1 MAQQKE
7 YYAFI
12 SYKREDEKW
21 AKWLQYKLEHYKFP
35 TNLNGRSNLPKNI
48 RPTFR
53 DVTDMKPGFL
63 AEEINNAL
71 NNSEW
76 LIVVCS
82 PRSAKSPWVCK
93 EAQTFI
99 DLGRVDHII
108 PFVIEGFPFS
118 NDIATECYPEALLSL
133 TGTRELLAANVN
145 EIGRD
150 AAAIKVVARMFN
162 LRFDFLWQRHER
174 EQKQKRWM
182 WIIVA
187 ILISLLALGIGG
199 YFVKQNITIE
209 RQNVQLKKYVSNLL
223 EANNTFSL
231 LKNNKK
237 QYSLAGELRGNGCKD
252 YFLMNFD
259 YHPYEP
265 IVAFSDDWGFWLH
278 YLNSGI
284 EILLSTGGCD
294 EPVANIAT
302 LCFSNDGSELMA
314 EGMAGVFVWSVENHK
329 LIHHGHGHKYTES
342 EDFKRKY
349 PHYNE
354 DDFENEEMESFE
366 KYNYNCAIEYNNGLI
381 NIIDK
386 DKNKTVC
393 TANIGDNSTYRCIFN
408 PKYKEILFIAEKK
421 AALYDDSVKRFVL
434 FFNGYNNADDIEFS
448 KNGEYLRIENI
459 IYERTAPI
467 DTIKIS
473 NYSLLNNDKL
483 PNLYHKDNHLYD
495 EVTCASIKLEEN
507 KIIYRRGTF
516 VKDLEVIRNSNTG
529 SGQEY
534 LSDALF
540 AGSDRIVAI
549 VEQGNFRVYN
559 TSTWTLVG
567 TLDNYVW
574 NGGMDV
580 CMRVEQELSHA
591 SSYIVLAEYIDKKLY
606 VLSSGGII
614 RVYNVDKCRLDTVI
628 ELPRRNDEL
637 NHPIENCFFSSDESK
652 IFYSFEGE
660 PFYYI
665 CELPNNND

>member
-21 AKWLQYKLEHYKFP
+21 AKWLQDKLEHYKFP
-35 TNLNGRSNLPKNI
+35 TNLNGRTNLPKRI

-53 DVTDMKPGFL
+53 DVTDLNPGLL

-71 NNSEW
+71 RNSEW

-82 PRSAKSPWVCK
+82 PLSAKSPWVCK

-99 DLGRVDHII
+99 DLEREDHII
-108 PFVIEGFPFS
+108 PFVIEGKPFS
-118 NDIATECYPEALLSL
+118 NDTETECYPEALLNL
-133 TGTRELLAANVN
+133 TGSKELLAANIN
-145 EIGRD
+145 EMGRD
-150 AAAIKVVARMFN
+150 AAAIKVVASMFN
-162 LRFDFLWQRHER
+162 LRFDALWQRHER
-174 EQKQKRWM
+174 EQRRKKWM
-182 WIIVA
+182 WIVVV

-265 IVAFSDDWGFWLH
+265 IVAFSDNWGFWLH

-314 EGMAGVFVWSVENHK
+314 VGMAGVFVWSVENHK

-459 IYERTAPI
+459 IYERNAPI

-483 PNLYHKDNHLYD
+483 PNLNHKDNHLYD

-516 VKDLEVIRNSNTG
+516 VKDLEVIRTSNTG

-637 NHPIENCFFSSDESK
+637 NHPIENCFFSSDGSK